1 MINYDIV
8 VIGGGPAGASAA
20 FTLAKHN
27 FNVCLIDKKVFPRDK
42 LCGAMLTKR
51 SKKIFSEVFAQDWN
65 SVMQGQSAS
74 VKFYDKHS
82 LASHVEN
89 YTEFNLTYRI
99 DFDSYLLKLAKEAG
113 AETILGQKISSIDYS
128 LKRIVLTDKRE
139 ISYKYLIGCDGV
151 YSFVVRTLL
160 GKKTDYKRLSF
171 ALEIEVA
178 KQDVNYNPDCPEI
191 FFGIVPWGYAWI
203 FPKGEMLTVGIG
215 SVEVQGKELLAV
227 FKSFMNDRFGSVPE
241 GQISGHH
248 IPAGDYLKEP
258 GKGDVLLCGDAVG
271 FVDPLTGEGL
281 AYAMQSGYLAARAII
296 MDSFSTETLSAL
308 DIYKRKL
315 GVITRN
321 IRLSNYL
328 KLLVLP
334 EIMEPVFLKS
344 LPRSKSISRLY
355 VDLLSDEIDYRK
367 FFNLV
372 MLKLVKNAPRLLKLL
387 KETGTKTDGK

>member
-1 MINYDIV
+1 MKYYDIV

-20 FTLAKHN
+20 ITLAKYD
-27 FNVCLIDKKVFPRDK
+27 FNVCLIDKEEFPRNK

-51 SKKIFSEVFAQDWN
+51 SKKIFTSVFGTDWN
-65 SVMQGQSAS
+65 SVMQGQSDS

-82 LASHVEN
+82 LASYVEN
-89 YTEFNLTYRI
+89 YTEFNLTYRV
-99 DFDSYLLKLAKEAG
+99 DFDNYLLNLAKEAG

-128 LKRIVLTDKRE
+128 LKRIVLSDKRE

-151 YSFVVRTLL
+151 YSFVARTLL
-160 GKKTDYKRLSF
+160 NKKTDFRRLSF

-178 KQDVNYNPDCPEI
+178 KQDANYYPDCPEI

-203 FPKGEMLTVGIG
+203 FPKDEMLTVGIG
-215 SVEVQGKELLAV
+215 SVEVQGKELLTIFRA
-227 FKSFMNDRFGSVPE
+227 FMNERFGVIPE
-241 GQISGHH
+241 GSIGGHH
-248 IPAGDYLKEP
+248 IPAGDFLKEP
-258 GKGDVLLCGDAVG
+258 GKDDVLLCGDAAG
-271 FVDPLTGEGL
+271 LVDPLTGEGL

-296 MDSFSTETLSAL
+296 VKSNSREDISTLE
-308 DIYKRKL
+308 IYKRKL

-334 EIMEPVFLKS
+334 KAMERIFLKS
-344 LPRSKSISRLY
+344 LPRSRNIARLY
-355 VDLLSDEIDYRK
+355 VDLLSDEIDYKK

-372 MLKLVKNAPRLLKLL
+372 LLKLL
-387 KETGTKTDGK
+387 KNAPKLRKLLKETATKTGGK